1 MLMVIQIVL
10 IMIGVISIAFFITV
24 GFSLKPAGYN
34 LNSMPLAKIR
44 GSKPDLSLAPTKEE
58 VNKMQDENEMK
69 FKTPERHP
77 YYGDDLRNI
86 FIEIK
91 DKYSPCG
98 DLLFRLDHLTAVKR
112 TGPQAYF
119 SVLYI
124 KNDTYEGNVPYDAFM
139 NYLKRKFME
148 IAAMPSTD
156 PGVPIILTFTVTKE
170 MATSKIRLPPED

>member
-1 MLMVIQIVL
+1 MIIQALLVLLIVILAIGLFRLHFEMLPSGSYLRNIQ
-10 IMIGVISIAFFITV
+10 
-24 GFSLKPAGYN
+24 
-34 LNSMPLAKIR
+34 LASKR
-44 GSKPDLSLAPTKEE
+44 KSKPDSKPTLTKEGKDE
-58 VNKMQDENEMK
+58 MKEENEMK
-69 FKTPERHP
+69 FKEPEHHP

-112 TGPQAYF
+112 TGEQAYF

-139 NYLKRKFME
+139 SYLKRRFTE
-148 IAAMPSTD
+148 IAIMPVE
-156 PGVPIILTFTVTKE
+156 PGKPVILTFTVTKE
-170 MATSKIRLPPED
+170 MATSKIRLPQEG

>member
-1 MLMVIQIVL
+1 MLDATL
-10 IMIGVISIAFFITV
+10 ITLILIGCASIAFFIAV
-24 GFSLKPAGYN
+24 GFSLKPAGYS
-34 LNSMPLAKIR
+34 LNSMPLAKTR
-44 GSKPDLSLAPTKEE
+44 GSKSDLSLAPTKEE

-139 NYLKRKFME
+139 SYLKRKFTAISIQPIE
-148 IAAMPSTD
+148 SGMP
-156 PGVPIILTFTVTKE
+156 VIFTFTVTKE

>member
-1 MLMVIQIVL
+1 
-10 IMIGVISIAFFITV
+10 
-24 GFSLKPAGYN
+24 
-34 LNSMPLAKIR
+34 
-44 GSKPDLSLAPTKEE
+44 
-58 VNKMQDENEMK
+58 MQEENEMK

-112 TGPQAYF
+112 TGSQAYF

-139 NYLKRKFME
+139 SYLKRKFME
-148 IAAMPSTD
+148 IASMPSTA

>member
-1 MLMVIQIVL
+1 
-10 IMIGVISIAFFITV
+10 
-24 GFSLKPAGYN
+24 
-34 LNSMPLAKIR
+34 
-44 GSKPDLSLAPTKEE
+44 
-58 VNKMQDENEMK
+58 MQDENEMK

-77 YYGDDLRNI
+77 YYGDDLRNT

-139 NYLKRKFME
+139 SYLKRKFTE
-148 IAAMPSTD
+148 ISIQPIES
-156 PGVPIILTFTVTKE
+156 GVPAIFTFTVTKE
-170 MATSKIRLPPED
+170 MATSKIRLLPED

>member
-1 MLMVIQIVL
+1 
-10 IMIGVISIAFFITV
+10 
-24 GFSLKPAGYN
+24 
-34 LNSMPLAKIR
+34 
-44 GSKPDLSLAPTKEE
+44 
-58 VNKMQDENEMK
+58 MQEENEMK

-112 TGPQAYF
+112 TGAQAYF

-139 NYLKRKFME
+139 GYLKSKFVE
-148 IAAMPSTD
+148 IAAMPSTE
-156 PGVPIILTFTVTKE
+156 PGAPIILTFTVTKE

>member
-1 MLMVIQIVL
+1 MVIGLFRLSFEMLPSGSYLRNIQ
-10 IMIGVISIAFFITV
+10 
-24 GFSLKPAGYN
+24 
-34 LNSMPLAKIR
+34 LASKR
-44 GSKPDLSLAPTKEE
+44 KSKPDSKPTLTKEGKDE
-58 VNKMQDENEMK
+58 MKEENEMK
-69 FKTPERHP
+69 FKEPEHHP

-112 TGPQAYF
+112 TGEQAYF

-139 NYLKRKFME
+139 FFLKRKFDE
-148 IAAMPSTD
+148 IAAMPIE
-156 PGVPIILTFTVTKE
+156 PGKPVILTFTVTKE
-170 MATSKIRLPPED
+170 MATSKIRLPQEG

>member
-1 MLMVIQIVL
+1 MVIQIVL
-10 IMIGVISIAFFITV
+10 MLIGAIVIAFFIV
-24 GFSLKPAGYN
+24 LGFTSKPAGYS

-58 VNKMQDENEMK
+58 VNKMQEENEMK

-91 DKYSPCG
+91 DKYSSTG
-98 DLLFRLDHLTAVKR
+98 DLMFRLDHLTAVKR
-112 TGPQAYF
+112 TGQQGYF

-124 KNDTYEGNVPYDAFM
+124 KNDTYSGHVPYDAFM
-139 NYLKRKFME
+139 HYLKFKFVE
-148 IAAMPSTD
+148 IAAMPSTE
-156 PGVPIILTFTVTKE
+156 PGAPIIYTFTVTKE
-170 MATSKIRLPPED
+170 MATSIVRLPQDD

>member
-1 MLMVIQIVL
+1 MIIVQIVL
-10 IMIGVISIAFFITV
+10 ILIGVISIAFFIVV
-24 GFSLKPAGYN
+24 GFSSRPAGYS
-34 LNSMPLAKIR
+34 LNSMPLEKIR
-44 GSKPDLSLAPTKEE
+44 GNKSDSSLTQPKEE
-58 VNKMQDENEMK
+58 VNEMQEENEMK

-112 TGPQAYF
+112 TGKQAYF
-119 SVLYI
+119 AVLYI

-139 NYLKRKFME
+139 SYLKRKFME
-148 IAAMPSTD
+148 IVAMPSTE
-156 PGVPIILTFTVTKE
+156 PGAPIILTFTVTKE